1 MKTIILNVS
10 GMSCGHCINA
20 IQTAIQ
26 QAGGLAKVDLPNNA
40 VSLTFDETKVS
51 IETLKQIIES
61 KGYSIL

>member
-26 QAGGLAKVDLPNNA
+26 QTGGLAKVDLPNNV